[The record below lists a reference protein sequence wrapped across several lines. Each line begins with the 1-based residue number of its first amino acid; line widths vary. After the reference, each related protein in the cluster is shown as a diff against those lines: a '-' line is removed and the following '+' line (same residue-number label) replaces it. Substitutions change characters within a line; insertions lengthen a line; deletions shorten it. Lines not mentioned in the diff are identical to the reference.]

1 MKLSSLNAFL
11 VGVAGFTLV
20 GFACAQSQP
29 FDLSTDGSAGTGGST
44 EVTTGSG
51 GSSGTGGITT
61 SGSGGVTSTGGTTAT
76 STGGSTATSTGG
88 STVTSTGGATGTGGT
103 TTSGSGGMFGTG
115 GSTVTGTGGATGTGG
130 STGSGTG
137 GVTGLG
143 GAKAG
148 TGGVSGGAG
157 ASGVGGASGGTATF
171 AAVTALFATNC
182 VPCHNGMKHTDLR
195 AAGLYARIVNASTL
209 STLTTNAMCTS
220 QKLIVPN
227 SPAMS
232 LISNKVHGTNLGGC
246 GARMPYMCST
256 TATMPAPASPP
267 ACLTTAQIATIDG
280 WISAGAP
287 M

>member
-29 FDLSTDGSAGTGGST
+29 FDFSTDGSAGTGGST

-61 SGSGGVTSTGGTTAT
+61 SGSGGVTSTGGTTVT
-76 STGGSTATSTGG
+76 STGGSTATGTGG

-103 TTSGSGGMFGTG
+103 KTSGSGGVLGTG
-115 GSTVTGTGGATGTGG
+115 GTVTGTGGATGTGG

>member
-61 SGSGGVTSTGGTTAT
+61 SGSGGVTSTGGTTVT
-76 STGGSTATSTGG
+76 STGGSTATGTGG

-103 TTSGSGGMFGTG
+103 TTSGSGGVLGTG
-115 GSTVTGTGGATGTGG
+115 GTVTGTGGATGTGG